1 MAGEAIT
8 KAFTQNPCVDSNPPL
23 NLNHLRVTDPD
34 AEVIALSPKT
44 LMATNRFLCEIC
56 GKGFQRDQNL
66 QLHRRGHNLPW
77 KLKQRSN
84 KEPRKRVYVCPEKTC
99 VHHHPSR
106 ALGDLTGIKKHFCRK
121 HGEKK
126 WKCEKCSKRY
136 AVQSD
141 WKAHSKTCGTREYKC
156 DCGTLFSRRD
166 SFITHRAFCDAL
178 AEETARV
185 TAAANFN
192 NTLGSINA
200 NYHFMGSSLR
210 PNMVPHF
217 SSISKTISNNN
228 EAIDQGRSNLS
239 LWMGQGSQ
247 NNEINLPE
255 LHQVES
261 INPATM
267 YIETFAPCTNPQ
279 STVDY
284 QFTWAYGSKQSSS
297 CSGELTSTSLQTCNL
312 KESSSPHIVSVPS
325 LYSTQHHNHHPTPTD
340 MSATAL
346 LQKAAQIGVTS
357 TVPSFLEGLGVKC
370 STQLQ
375 GGNKYNGPM
384 GLNPFALNFGANLEN
399 SIADIASSNQSQL
412 YQAKHQSSQKDDQ
425 EGGQT
430 RDFLGVGVQTLCSSP
445 IHGWI

>member
-1 MAGEAIT
+1 
-8 KAFTQNPCVDSNPPL
+8 
-23 NLNHLRVTDPD
+23 
-34 AEVIALSPKT
+34 
-44 LMATNRFLCEIC
+44 
-56 GKGFQRDQNL
+56 
-66 QLHRRGHNLPW
+66 
-77 KLKQRSN
+77 
-84 KEPRKRVYVCPEKTC
+84 
-99 VHHHPSR
+99 
-106 ALGDLTGIKKHFCRK
+106 
-121 HGEKK
+121 
-126 WKCEKCSKRY
+126 
-136 AVQSD
+136 
-141 WKAHSKTCGTREYKC
+141 
-156 DCGTLFSRRD
+156 
-166 SFITHRAFCDAL
+166 
-178 AEETARV
+178 
-185 TAAANFN
+185 
-192 NTLGSINA
+192 
-200 NYHFMGSSLR
+200 MGSSLR
-210 PNMVPHF
+210 PNTVQHF

-279 STVDY
+279 STADY

-357 TVPSFLEGLGVKC
+357 TVPSFLGGLGVKC

-375 GGNKYNGPM
+375 GGNKYNGQM

-430 RDFLGVGVQTLCSSP
+430 RDFLGVGVQTLCSSS